1 MTKFL
6 TTLIGDKQAWK
17 AMESRANALPR
28 DYRIVYGE
36 IKAYLWKITTG
47 DGMHTIAVLDAII
60 GAFEAGAGR
69 GETVGHATGEN
80 VAAFCDARMGD
91 ARTYLDRWRGALNA
105 DVASKLAQ

>member
-1 MTKFL
+1 MTNFL

-17 AMESRANALPR
+17 AMEARANALPR

-47 DGMHTIAVLDAII
+47 DGMHTIAALDTII
-60 GAFEAGAGR
+60 RAFEAGASR
-69 GETVGHATGEN
+69 RETVLHVTGEN

-91 ARTYLDRWRGALNA
+91 ARTYLDRWRDALNA
-105 DVASKLAQ
+105 DVAIRLAQ